1 MLRDKLKIKIKNI
14 NNVELITP
22 QRVNTKNKT
31 LISSENKQLL
41 STRYKVEH
49 FFNLL
54 KNIIKKYY

>member
-1 MLRDKLKIKIKNI
+1 MLRDKLKMKIKNI

-41 STRYKVEH
+41 STRYKRT
-49 FFNLL
+49 FF
-54 KNIIKKYY
+54 